1 MEFADSGDMYQQVQL
16 FRQKGQFMSEKFIW
30 KVVVQLVSGLKALHD
45 FEILH
50 RDLKSA
56 NVFLYKSGLT
66 KLGDMNVS
74 KVAKAGMRYTQTGT
88 PFYASPEVW
97 QDEEYDFKSD
107 MWSLGCVIYE
117 IAALHP
123 PFQASDMDGLYRK
136 VTTGRFSRL
145 PRVYS
150 RELNTLVG
158 MLLQRKPS
166 DRPNCAQVL
175 SLPFVIHK
183 SRHSKARPS
192 VKETNLLGTI
202 YMPKELYQLPEF
214 LPEPNYTDRS
224 ERAEAQIAKTT
235 REKVSKSVLSR
246 GKLNLTPTLTRRPK
260 DCSESPGPARRS
272 RKFLRE
278 NFGALKLPRV
288 LYPSSR
294 QPSVKQFGSSV
305 SRSVVSKIGDIV
317 RRMKIAR
324 SSLRRGDSQIY

>member
-1 MEFADSGDMYQQVQL
+1 MEFADFGDMYQQVQL
-16 FRQKGQFMSEKFIW
+16 FKQKGQFMSEKFIW

-45 FEILH
+45 FQILH

-123 PFQASDMDGLYRK
+123 PFQASDMNGLYRK

-145 PRVYS
+145 PRIYS

-158 MLLQRKPS
+158 MLLQRNPS

-175 SLPFVIHK
+175 SLPFVTHR
-183 SRHSKARPS
+183 SRHSIARSS
-192 VKETNLLGTI
+192 VTETTLLGTI

-224 ERAEAQIAKTT
+224 ERQIARTT
-235 REKVSKSVLSR
+235 REQTSKSVLSR
-246 GKLNLTPTLTRRPK
+246 SKLNLTPVLTRQLK
-260 DCSESPGPARRS
+260 DYSDSPGPAKRS

-288 LYPSSR
+288 LYPTSR
-294 QPSVKQFGSSV
+294 QLSVKQFDTSV
-305 SRSVVSKIGDIV
+305 SGRVVNRIGDIV
-317 RRMKIAR
+317 RRMKKAR